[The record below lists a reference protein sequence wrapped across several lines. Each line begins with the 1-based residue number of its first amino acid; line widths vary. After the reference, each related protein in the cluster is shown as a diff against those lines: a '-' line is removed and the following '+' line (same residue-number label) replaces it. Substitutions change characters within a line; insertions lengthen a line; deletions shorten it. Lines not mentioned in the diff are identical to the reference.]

1 MASPSAA
8 TGVQGARRSS
18 RRTSPCEAERRARLP
33 LTAESS
39 ENTGSFLPAPVRM
52 RLNAVSWVCTDVREM
67 RLFFSS
73 VYGMESELKSHLQGQ
88 QLQAQ
93 AAPLH
98 APRSAGC
105 PPRAERGRL
114 SRTEPGRAPAAVRQG
129 KASPWE
135 PLPRGGDL
143 GFNRLLGPPAGR
155 SERGQS
161 QEPSPVGRVLR
172 RARHCPLHHGASQT
186 PPETSLS
193 PRCIMRAGL
202 SRGGGRHGER
212 ACSKVSDC
220 PGFGIPKS
228 GFKFGN
234 KVIAQVSASKSLG
247 SNSVTM

>member
-8 TGVQGARRSS
+8 TGVQGGCRSS

-114 SRTEPGRAPAAVRQG
+114 SRTEPGRAPAAVPRG
-129 KASPWE
+129 RASPWE
-135 PLPRGGDL
+135 PCLAVATWALIGCSDHLPG
-143 GFNRLLGPPAGR
+143 AR
-155 SERGQS
+155 S
-161 QEPSPVGRVLR
+161 VD
-172 RARHCPLHHGASQT
+172 RARSPLQWGAFLGACDT
-186 PPETSLS
+186 APFITGPL
-193 PRCIMRAGL
+193 
-202 SRGGGRHGER
+202 RHPQR
-212 ACSKVSDC
+212 H
-220 PGFGIPKS
+220 P
-228 GFKFGN
+228 
-234 KVIAQVSASKSLG
+234 
-247 SNSVTM
+247 